1 MTKKQNTL
9 ELEIED
15 LAYGGKGVA
24 RKDNFVWFVR
34 GGIPGQ
40 KVTARIRRKKKSYGE
55 ATIDE
60 VIEPSPHQIEAP
72 CPYFGICGGCQLQHL
87 DYKTQL
93 HYKTRQ
99 TEEILR
105 RVGEI
110 DDPPVLPALGCKE
123 QYGYRNKMEFSFS
136 DTRWFIDEQDNQ
148 KPEDFALGMHVPR
161 RFDKVLDLDK
171 CLLQSDTLNKI
182 LKTVKTLTLK
192 TGLPAYDTRNHIG
205 IWRFLVLREGINTG
219 DIMVNLYTSGQEEK
233 QVKQVIDRIAP
244 EIQKNHPEITSLIHT
259 VSDKKAQIARG
270 DHSRLLQ
277 GKNEIREKIGDN
289 MFRISPEAFFQ
300 TNTVQTEVLFNT
312 IADLADFKGSENVL
326 DLYCGTGA
334 IGIFIA
340 DKVKNIYGIEVV
352 ESAIEDAVKNAEIN
366 RLENICFHQA
376 DMKDSM
382 SDVAFV
388 TKKFTDP
395 DAVIM
400 DPPRGG
406 THLKSIQGLMKMAPP
421 KIIYVSCNPAILAR
435 DLNLLCK
442 NQYTLKTVQPVDM
455 FPHTGHIEIVAVLD
469 HDGHD
474 YHDRP

>member
-1 MTKKQNTL
+1 MTKKQYTL

-40 KVTARIRRKKKSYGE
+40 KIKARIRRKKKSYGE
-55 ATIDE
+55 ATVDE
-60 VIEPSPHQIEAP
+60 VIEPSPYQIEAP

-87 DYKTQL
+87 EYQIQLNYKT
-93 HYKTRQ
+93 KQ
-99 TEEILR
+99 TEDILR
-105 RVGEI
+105 RLGEI
-110 DDPPVLPALGCKE
+110 DDPPVLPAIGCRE
-123 QYGYRNKMEFSFS
+123 QYHYRNKMEFSFS
-136 DTRWFIDEQDNQ
+136 NKRWFIDENDNQ
-148 KPEDFALGMHVPR
+148 KPENFALGMHIPK

-171 CLLQSDTLNKI
+171 CLLQSDTLNRI
-182 LKTVKTLTLK
+182 LKTVKTVTLK
-192 TGLPAYDTRNHIG
+192 TGLPAYDTRNHTG
-205 IWRFLVLREGINTG
+205 IWRFLVLREGIHTG
-219 DIMVNLYTSGQEEK
+219 DIMVNLFTSGQKEE
-233 QVKQVIDRIAP
+233 QVKKVIDRMVP

-259 VSDKKAQIARG
+259 VTDKMAQIARG

-277 GKNEIREKIGDN
+277 GKNEIREKIGDKI
-289 MFRISPEAFFQ
+289 FQISPEAFFQ

-312 IADLADFKGSENVL
+312 ICDLADFRGTENVL

-352 ESAIEDAVKNAEIN
+352 ESAIADADKNAEIN
-366 RLENICFHQA
+366 NLNNIYFHRA
-376 DMKDSM
+376 DIQEIMNNITQ
-382 SDVAFV
+382 V
-388 TKKFTDP
+388 TEKFTDP
-395 DAVIM
+395 DVVIL

-406 THLKSIQGLMKMAPP
+406 THPKSIQNLMKLAPP

-455 FPHTGHIEIVAVLD
+455 FPHTGHVEIVAVLD
-469 HDGHD
+469 HD
-474 YHDRP
+474 

>member
-1 MTKKQNTL
+1 MTKKQYTL

-87 DYKTQL
+87 DYRTQL

-110 DDPPVLPALGCKE
+110 NDPPVLPALGCKE

-136 DTRWFIDEQDNQ
+136 NKRWFIDENDNQ

-182 LKTVKTLTLK
+182 LKTIKTLTLE
-192 TGLPAYDTRNHIG
+192 TGLPAYDTRNHTG
-205 IWRFLVLREGINTG
+205 IWRFLVLREGIHTG
-219 DIMVNLYTSGQEEK
+219 DIMVNLFTSGQEEE
-233 QVKQVIDRIAP
+233 QVKHVIDSMGP

-259 VSDKKAQIARG
+259 VTDKKAQIAKG

-277 GKNEIREKIGDN
+277 GKNEIREKIADKI
-289 MFRISPEAFFQ
+289 FRISPEAFFQ
-300 TNTVQTEVLFNT
+300 TNTVQTEILFNT
-312 IADLADFKGSENVL
+312 ICDLADFRGTENVL

-352 ESAIEDAVKNAEIN
+352 ESAIADAVTNAEIN
-366 RLENICFHQA
+366 NLNNIYFHQA
-376 DMKDSM
+376 DIKEIMNNITQ
-382 SDVAFV
+382 V
-388 TKKFTDP
+388 TEKFTDP
-395 DAVIM
+395 DVVIL

-406 THLKSIQGLMKMAPP
+406 THPKSIQGLLKMAPP
-421 KIIYVSCNPAILAR
+421 KIIYISCNPAILAR
-435 DLNLLCK
+435 DLTILCK
-442 NQYTLKTVQPVDM
+442 DQYTLKNVQPVDM

-469 HDGHD
+469 HD
-474 YHDRP
+474 